1 MTFDGRYADPW
12 HDPTLT
18 SPFTAGSP
26 TPQFR
31 VDDAGTVHLRGRVTR
46 NAAGASAAAFTLP
59 EAYWPTALVRK
70 RIAANPAT
78 ALARA
83 TVSAAGVVTLIDDS
97 GTVTDYD
104 IDLSFSTY

>member
-1 MTFDGRYADPW
+1 MTFLGRASDPW
-12 HDPTLT
+12 HAVELAA
-18 SPFTAGSP
+18 PFTAGTP
-26 TPQFR
+26 TPEYR
-31 VDDAGTVHLRGRVTR
+31 IDDAGTVHLRGRVTR
-46 NAAGASAAAFTLP
+46 NAAAASAAAFTLP
-59 EAYWPTALVRK
+59 EMYWPSSLGRH

-83 TVSAAGVVTLIDDS
+83 IVSSAGVVTLIDDS